1 MSGGRVQDPQSRDA
15 RKEAPPSGD
24 ARKEDPPSGAVRK
37 EDAPT
42 PDARKETG
50 RAQPDPTDTPLV
62 VGTAGHIDHGK
73 TALITLLTGTNTDR
87 LREERER
94 GISIELGYAELLLPG
109 GRRLSVVDVPGH
121 ERFVRTMVAGATGV
135 DVFLLVVA
143 ADDGVMP
150 QTIEHLAIIGLL
162 GVESGVVALT
172 KADLVDEELLELAR
186 ADVEGLLAGTRYEGT
201 PIVTV
206 SSMDGRG
213 VPELLG
219 ALEEAAAAVG
229 ARRAKGPARLPVDR
243 VFSLKGIGTVATGTL
258 WRGEI
263 RAGDVL
269 RVEPGGEQVTV
280 RDVQVHEHD
289 EPVGRAG
296 QRVGVNLRGA
306 ELRGGRRGALR
317 RGAWLAAPAPA
328 ARTTAVFDAW
338 LELLPGAPGLSS
350 GDEVRFHHGT
360 GQSVAR
366 LQLLDR
372 HELTADAPG
381 SGAPLAGEG
390 AMAAAVGDPARTVHG
405 PSLVTPRGAPV
416 RVRLEGPDLVEP
428 NDRFIVRALS
438 PAVTLGGGTV
448 LDAEP
453 RRWRD
458 RAAHVR
464 YLAALRRDAPAE
476 AVAELASAAGA
487 AGITAPD
494 LAATAVGERA
504 GKALSAAGRRGELE
518 VAAGGRRWFAPGTL
532 EALEGALLEALES
545 RARERPDRPVL
556 APAEAVAAVRGA
568 AAGPT
573 SGRPSARAAADGRS
587 VRWSAAQVP
596 DDVVA
601 ETAARLVAAG
611 RAVQTADGWAHPS
624 AGALD
629 PRREELA
636 ATVAAALAADPF
648 SPPTLGSLLER
659 LGGERRDISVVLDVL
674 VRRGEAERVKEDL
687 YFATAAVDAARE
699 RLVDYIGEHDSISL
713 AAFRDL
719 LDCGRRN
726 AQALLEHFDGEGLTR
741 RDGEQRVLRRRHA

>member
-1 MSGGRVQDPQSRDA
+1 MSGGRSEDSQA
-15 RKEAPPSGD
+15 RD
-24 ARKEDPPSGAVRK
+24 ARKEDPTDMPLVVGTAGQSA
-37 EDAPT
+37 T
-42 PDARKETG
+42 
-50 RAQPDPTDTPLV
+50 QPDPTDTPLV

-94 GISIELGYAELLLPG
+94 GISIELGYAELVLPG

-135 DVFLLVVA
+135 DLFLLVVA

-150 QTIEHLAIIGLL
+150 QTVEHLAIIELL

-186 ADVEGLLAGTRYEGT
+186 ADVEGLLAGARYEAT

-206 SSMDGRG
+206 SSKDGRG
-213 VPELLG
+213 MPELLE

-263 RAGDVL
+263 GAGDVL
-269 RVEPGGEQVTV
+269 CVEPGGEQVTV

-306 ELRGGRRGALR
+306 ELRGGERGALR

-328 ARTTAVFDAW
+328 ARTTSVFDAW

-366 LQLLDR
+366 VQLLDR
-372 HELTADAPG
+372 HELSADANGP
-381 SGAPLAGEG
+381 GAPVVDDTK
-390 AMAAAVGDPARTVHG
+390 AAAGSDPARAVDER
-405 PSLVTPRGAPV
+405 SVVAPRGAPV

-428 NDRFIVRALS
+428 SDRFIVRALS
-438 PAVTLGGGTV
+438 PAVTMGGGTV

-458 RAAHVR
+458 RAAQVR
-464 YLAALRRDAPAE
+464 YLTALRRAAPAE
-476 AVAELASAAGA
+476 AVAELAATAGA

-494 LAATAVGERA
+494 LAATTIGDSAV
-504 GKALSAAGRRGELE
+504 KVLSAAGRHGELE
-518 VAAGGRRWFAPGTL
+518 VAASGRRWFAPGTM
-532 EALEGALLEALES
+532 EALESALLDALES

-556 APAEAVAAVRGA
+556 APAEAVAAVRR
-568 AAGPT
+568 AAGVRQADG
-573 SGRPSARAAADGRS
+573 GRPSMRPAADSHQSARSAAEGRTGRGPS
-587 VRWSAAQVP
+587 SAQVP

-601 ETAARLVAAG
+601 ETAARLVAGG

-636 ATVAAALAADPF
+636 ATVAAALAAERF

-659 LGGERRDISVVLDVL
+659 LGGERRDISMVLDVL

-699 RLVDYIGEHDSISL
+699 RLVTYIGEHGSISL

-741 RDGEQRVLRRRHA
+741 RDGEQRILRRRHA

>member
-1 MSGGRVQDPQSRDA
+1 MSGGRAESSQARDA
-15 RKEAPPSGD
+15 RKD
-24 ARKEDPPSGAVRK
+24 DPT
-37 EDAPT
+37 DT
-42 PDARKETG
+42 PLVVGTAGQSAT
-50 RAQPDPTDTPLV
+50 QPDPTDTPLV

-94 GISIELGYAELLLPG
+94 GISIELGYAELVLPG

-135 DVFLLVVA
+135 DLFLLVVA

-150 QTIEHLAIIGLL
+150 QTVEHLAIIELL

-186 ADVEGLLAGTRYEGT
+186 ADVEGLLAGSRYEAT
-201 PIVTV
+201 PIVTA
-206 SSMDGRG
+206 SSKDGRG
-213 VPELLG
+213 MPELLE

-306 ELRGGRRGALR
+306 ELRGGERGALR

-366 LQLLDR
+366 VQLLDR

-381 SGAPLAGEG
+381 SGAPVGDGER
-390 AMAAAVGDPARTVHG
+390 AAPVGDPPRAVDGR
-405 PSLVTPRGAPV
+405 SLVDPRGAPV

-428 NDRFIVRALS
+428 NDRFILRALS
-438 PAVTLGGGTV
+438 PAVTLGGGSV

-464 YLAALRRDAPAE
+464 YLTALRRVAPAE
-476 AVAELASAAGA
+476 AVAELAAAAGA
-487 AGITAPD
+487 VGITAPD
-494 LAATAVGERA
+494 FAATAIGDRV
-504 GKALSAAGRRGELE
+504 GKALSAAGRRGALE
-518 VAAGGRRWFAPGTL
+518 AAASGRRWFAPGTI
-532 EALEGALLEALES
+532 EALERTLLEALET
-545 RARERPDRPVL
+545 RVRERPDRPVL
-556 APAEAVAAVRGA
+556 APAEAVAAVRR
-568 AAGPT
+568 AAGMRPADG
-573 SGRPSARAAADGRS
+573 GRPSVRPAADSHPSARPAAEGRPQ
-587 VRWSAAQVP
+587 RGTPAAQVP

-601 ETAARLVAAG
+601 EVAARLVAGG
-611 RAVQTADGWAHPS
+611 RAVLTADGWAHPS

-636 ATVAAALAADPF
+636 ATVAGALAADPF

-659 LGGERRDISVVLDVL
+659 LGGERRDISMVLDVL

-687 YFATAAVDAARE
+687 YFATSAVDAARE
-699 RLVDYIGEHDSISL
+699 RLVTYIGEHGSISL

-741 RDGEQRVLRRRHA
+741 RDGEQRILRRRHA